1 VDGHYDREADIAWL
15 RFEGWGK
22 DRVRTE
28 ETDHGL
34 IERDRASGQVLG
46 LEFWDASKRLPA
58 ELLEAL
64 PAPPAREVVIER
76 QPA

>member
-1 VDGHYDREADIAWL
+1 MDGHYDRDTDIAWVRL
-15 RFEGWGK
+15 EGWAK
-22 DRVRTE
+22 DRVQIE

-34 IERDRASGQVLG
+34 IERDRASGRVLG
-46 LEFWDASKRLPA
+46 LEFWEASQRLPA

-64 PAPPAREVVIER
+64 PRPPAREVVIER